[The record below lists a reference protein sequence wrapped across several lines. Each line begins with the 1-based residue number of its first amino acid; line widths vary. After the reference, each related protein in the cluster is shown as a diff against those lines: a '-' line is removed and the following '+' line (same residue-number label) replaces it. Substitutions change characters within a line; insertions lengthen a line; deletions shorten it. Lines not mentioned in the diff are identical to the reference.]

1 MYLKPSAKLEK
12 LFNSPKLFSKF
23 VHLKKIKFDSKSDA
37 DLIVKLR
44 GRSKR
49 NHLKAGASN
58 ISDQLRYLENYN
70 SNFLEKKEIYY
81 KVFDKNKNSYNGLVR
96 ITELNNKKKF
106 NWESLVFAEGCTP
119 MAPID
124 AMMCIYTIGFDFLD
138 KDICGPWAVDK
149 EHNEMISSPAV
160 ENVDMQIGGKK
171 RVHRK
176 RTVHRK
182 KSVHKKR
189 PVKKGRKTMKKS
201 RKVRRR

>member
-149 EHNEMISSPAV
+149 EHNEMMKIHDFCKMYTLSSKKDKNYHWMYIEKKAFYR
-160 ENVDMQIGGKK
+160 EIGRFHSMGLG
-171 RVHRK
+171 
-176 RTVHRK
+176 
-182 KSVHKKR
+182 SVNF
-189 PVKKGRKTMKKS
+189 
-201 RKVRRR
+201 

>member
-1 MYLKPSAKLEK
+1 MYLKSSAKLDK

-23 VHLKKIKFDSKSDA
+23 VHLKRIKFDSKSDA

-58 ISDQLRYLENYN
+58 IGDQLRYLENYN

-149 EHNEMISSPAV
+149 KHNEMMKIHDFCKMYTLSGIKDKNYHWMYIEKKAFYR
-160 ENVDMQIGGKK
+160 EIGRFHSMGLG
-171 RVHRK
+171 
-176 RTVHRK
+176 
-182 KSVHKKR
+182 SVNL
-189 PVKKGRKTMKKS
+189 
-201 RKVRRR
+201 